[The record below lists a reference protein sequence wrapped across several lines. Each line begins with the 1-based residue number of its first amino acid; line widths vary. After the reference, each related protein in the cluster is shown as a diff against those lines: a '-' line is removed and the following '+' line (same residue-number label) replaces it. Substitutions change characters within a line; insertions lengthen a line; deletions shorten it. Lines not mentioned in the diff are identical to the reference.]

1 MNQEYTPIFSAMK
14 KYHKENVIPFDV
26 PGHKHGKGLKEF
38 TDYMGKTIMELD
50 VNSMKC
56 LDNILNPIGVIK
68 ESEQLAAEAYSAAHS
83 FFLVNGTTAGIQAM
97 IMSACEPGDKIIIPR
112 NAHKSAIAGIILSGA
127 IPVYIQPVIDKY
139 LGIAMGVTVDSVR
152 KAINRHPD
160 AKAVFI
166 INPTYY
172 GAVSDLAVI
181 IKLTHKNAMAVLVDE
196 AHGAH
201 MHFHNNLPMSAM
213 ELGADM
219 SALSLH
225 KTGGSL
231 TQSSLLLL
239 KEGSI
244 NYSKVKSNLNLM
256 QTTSA
261 SYLLMASLDVARK
274 QLALDGWKILSK
286 TLNLAKHARELI
298 NEIEGLYAF
307 GKELVGSA
315 GVFDFDE
322 TKLGVHV
329 SELGL
334 TGFEVYDLLREKYK
348 VQVELADMHNILA
361 IVSLGDDEK
370 SINALV
376 HALKDISIKFRTNKK
391 INKINKILENP
402 NIIVSPRDA
411 YFSEK
416 RAVKLEDA
424 ADEISG
430 ESIMVYPPG
439 IPIVTPGEKITK
451 EMIEH
456 IKLWKSEEAQLQ
468 GAEDPYVDYI
478 RVLGREVNGGI

>member
-1 MNQEYTPIFSAMK
+1 MNQERTPIFNALK
-14 KYHKENVIPFDV
+14 EYRKENIIPFDV

-38 TDYMGKTIMELD
+38 ANYMGNVVMELD
-50 VNSMKC
+50 VNSMKS

-68 ESEQLAAEAYSAAHS
+68 EAEQLAAQAYSADHS

-112 NAHKSAIAGIILSGA
+112 NAHKSAISGIILSGA
-127 IPVYIQPVIDKY
+127 IPIYIQSEIDKH
-139 LGIAMGVTVDSVR
+139 LGIAMGVTVDSVK

-160 AKAVFI
+160 SKAVFI

-172 GAVSDLAVI
+172 GAISDLAEITKIAHSANMV
-181 IKLTHKNAMAVLVDE
+181 VLVDE

-201 MHFHNNLPMSAM
+201 IHFHDQLPASAM
-213 ELGADM
+213 ELGADL

-231 TQSSLLLL
+231 TQSSILLL
-239 KEGSI
+239 KKGGI
-244 NYSKVKSNLNLM
+244 NHAKVKKSLNLM

-274 QLALDGWKILSK
+274 QLALEGCNLLAK
-286 TLNLAKHARELI
+286 TLNLARQARKMI
-298 NEIEGLYAF
+298 NKIKGMSAF
-307 GKELVGSA
+307 GKELVGMP
-315 GVFDFDE
+315 GVFDYDE

-334 TGFEVYDLLREKYK
+334 TGFEVYDLLRDKYNI
-348 VQVELADMHNILA
+348 QVELADMHNILA

-370 SINALV
+370 SINALA
-376 HALKDISIKFRTNKK
+376 HALKDISLKFKTNKEIKK
-391 INKINKILENP
+391 IDKILENP

-411 YFSEK
+411 YFSDK
-416 RAVKLEDA
+416 RSVKLENA
-424 ADEISG
+424 VDEISG
-430 ESIMVYPPG
+430 ESVMIYPPG

-456 IKLWKSEEAQLQ
+456 IKLWKKEEAQLQ
-468 GAEDPYVDYI
+468 GTEDPYVENI
-478 RVLGREVNGGI
+478 RVLGRDFND

>member
-1 MNQEYTPIFSAMK
+1 MNQERTPIFNALK
-14 KYHKENVIPFDV
+14 EYRKENIIPFDV

-38 TDYMGKTIMELD
+38 ANYMGNVVMELD
-50 VNSMKC
+50 VNSMKS

-68 ESEQLAAEAYSAAHS
+68 EAEQLAAQAYSADHS

-112 NAHKSAIAGIILSGA
+112 NAHKSAISGIILSGA
-127 IPVYIQPVIDKY
+127 IPIYIQSEIDKH
-139 LGIAMGVTVDSVR
+139 LGIAMGVTVDSVK

-160 AKAVFI
+160 SKAVFI

-172 GAVSDLAVI
+172 GAISDLAEITKIAHSANMV
-181 IKLTHKNAMAVLVDE
+181 VLVDE

-201 MHFHNNLPMSAM
+201 IHFHDQLPASAM
-213 ELGADM
+213 ELGADL

-231 TQSSLLLL
+231 TQSSILLL
-239 KEGSI
+239 KKGGI
-244 NYSKVKSNLNLM
+244 NHAKVKKSLNLM

-274 QLALDGWKILSK
+274 QLALEGCNLLAK
-286 TLNLAKHARELI
+286 TLNLARQARKMI
-298 NEIEGLYAF
+298 NKIKGMSAF
-307 GKELVGSA
+307 GKELVGMP
-315 GVFDFDE
+315 GVFDYDE

-334 TGFEVYDLLREKYK
+334 TGFEVYDLLRDKYNI
-348 VQVELADMHNILA
+348 QVELADMHNILA

-370 SINALV
+370 SINALA
-376 HALKDISIKFRTNKK
+376 HALKDISLKFKTNKEIKK
-391 INKINKILENP
+391 IDKILENP

-411 YFSEK
+411 YFSDK
-416 RAVKLEDA
+416 RSVKLENA
-424 ADEISG
+424 VDEISG
-430 ESIMVYPPG
+430 ESVMIYPPG

-456 IKLWKSEEAQLQ
+456 IKLWKKEEAQLQ
-468 GAEDPYVDYI
+468 GTEDPYVDNI
-478 RVLGREVNGGI
+478 RVLGRDFND

>member
-1 MNQEYTPIFSAMK
+1 
-14 KYHKENVIPFDV
+14 
-26 PGHKHGKGLKEF
+26 
-38 TDYMGKTIMELD
+38 
-50 VNSMKC
+50 
-56 LDNILNPIGVIK
+56 
-68 ESEQLAAEAYSAAHS
+68 
-83 FFLVNGTTAGIQAM
+83 
-97 IMSACEPGDKIIIPR
+97 
-112 NAHKSAIAGIILSGA
+112 
-127 IPVYIQPVIDKY
+127 
-139 LGIAMGVTVDSVR
+139 
-152 KAINRHPD
+152 
-160 AKAVFI
+160 
-166 INPTYY
+166 
-172 GAVSDLAVI
+172 
-181 IKLTHKNAMAVLVDE
+181 
-196 AHGAH
+196 
-201 MHFHNNLPMSAM
+201 
-213 ELGADM
+213 
-219 SALSLH
+219 
-225 KTGGSL
+225 
-231 TQSSLLLL
+231 
-239 KEGSI
+239 
-244 NYSKVKSNLNLM
+244 M

-478 RVLGREVNGGI
+478 KVLGREVNGGI